1 MTATV
6 NEPLIACCQ
15 LSLRVGET
23 EANRAAGRAAIAD
36 AAGQGADIVVI
47 PELATSGYVFADLDE
62 ARRCAETPEGATVT
76 GWISLARQYGLVIV
90 GGFCELDT
98 EDDVLHNSSAIVDPG
113 GLRAVYRK
121 AHLWDRERLVFEP
134 GRDRPPVVDT
144 AHGRI
149 ATVVCYDV
157 EFPEWV
163 RLPALDGAEL
173 LCVPTNWPREPRPA
187 GERPAEVIRV
197 QANASVNRMFIAAC
211 DRARAERGVEWVS
224 GTVIVGPDGF
234 PVAGPVCED
243 RAVTLLAPCRLGEA
257 RNKRISARNDVMEDR
272 RPQLYDAVCG
282 TGPAVADNP

>member
-1 MTATV
+1 M
-6 NEPLIACCQ
+6 NEPAVACCQ
-15 LSLRVGET
+15 ISLRVGET
-23 EANRAAGRAAIAD
+23 EANRVACRSAIAG
-36 AAGQGADIVVI
+36 AADQGADIVVV
-47 PELATSGYVFADLDE
+47 PELANSGYVFADPVE
-62 ARRCAETPEGATVT
+62 ARRCAEPLDGATVSE
-76 GWISLARQYGLVIV
+76 WISLARDLDLVIV
-90 GGFCELDT
+90 GGLCELQPGADA
-98 EDDVLHNSSAIVDPG
+98 LHNSSVIIDPS

-121 AHLWDRERLVFEP
+121 AHLWDRELSMFQP

-211 DRARAERGVEWVS
+211 DRAGAERGVEWVS

-234 PVAGPVCED
+234 PLAGPVCEN
-243 RAVTLLAPCRLGEA
+243 RAVTLLARCRLADA
-257 RNKRISARNDVMEDR
+257 RHKRTSARNDVMEDR
-272 RPQLYDAVCG
+272 RPELYAPVSS
-282 TGPAVADNP
+282 